1 MRSPFKRRRS
11 GGGGMQAA
19 AKAAGQD
26 GGRALFE
33 VSAAKWAELPTTALA
48 RATASELLSMSDAEI
63 RAFWARL
70 QDPAVNP
77 RFPYQQLYEP
87 HLRGK
92 RVLEIGSGVG
102 VDALFFSQRGA
113 EWHCVDVV
121 EDNLTLVERVFMAF
135 DLPRPGTTLMRE
147 LSDLRAAPYDV
158 DAVLCSGSMLHAP
171 FSFAQEETHAIAEHL
186 RPGGRWLELAYPRSR
201 WIREGRPSFSAW
213 GAMTDGAGT
222 PWAEWYDVDKIAERF
237 APTEASINI
246 AFDFAGGSFN
256 WFDLSVPAPP
266 KRLRREDV
274 RPAPVT
280 LDQTTLHLHNGAQ
293 AQVRENRIDAS
304 GPPEI
309 WAYAMDLPVRDICD
323 AAAVRNSRSRISLA
337 IDLEVTA
344 GVIGVMAVE
353 NTGGSLG
360 SQISAERV
368 VSAGEGAVPVF
379 FSNLHPLDTAIV
391 FRTAGGS
398 AEPTNFY
405 VGPARV
411 YPAGD
416 APAP

>member
-1 MRSPFKRRRS
+1 
-11 GGGGMQAA
+11 MQAA
-19 AKAAGQD
+19 AKAAVRDD
-26 GGRALFE
+26 GRDLFE
-33 VSAAKWAELPTTALA
+33 VSAAKWAELPTTAQT
-48 RATASELLSMSDAEI
+48 RTTASELLSMSDAEI
-63 RAFWARL
+63 RAYWARL
-70 QDPAVNP
+70 LDPAMNS

-102 VDALFFSQRGA
+102 VDALFFSKRGA
-113 EWHCVDVV
+113 EWHCVDIV
-121 EDNLTLVERVFMAF
+121 EDNLRLVERVFMAF

-147 LSDLRAAPYDV
+147 LSDLEAAPYDV

-186 RPGGRWLELAYPRSR
+186 RPGGRWLELTYPRSR
-201 WIREGRPSFSAW
+201 WIREGRPPFSAW

-222 PWAEWYDVDKIAERF
+222 PWAEWYDLDKIAERF
-237 APTEASINI
+237 APTEVSTNI

-256 WFDLSVPAPP
+256 WFDLSIPAPP
-266 KRLRREDV
+266 QRSRREDA
-274 RPAPVT
+274 RPSAVT
-280 LDQTTLHLHNGAQ
+280 LDQTTLHLHNGTQ
-293 AQVRENRIDAS
+293 AQVRESRIDAT

-309 WAYAMDLPVRDICD
+309 WAYAMDFPVLDLCD
-323 AAAVRNSRSRISLA
+323 AAAVRNSGSHISLA
-337 IDLEVTA
+337 IDLEVSA

-353 NTGGSLG
+353 TTGGSLG
-360 SQISAERV
+360 SQISAERF
-368 VSAGEGAVPVF
+368 VSADEGTVPVF
-379 FSNLHPLDTAIV
+379 FSKLHPPDTAIV

-398 AEPTNFY
+398 AEPTNFH